1 MRKKFSLFVVFI
13 FTLVVGIVGISN
25 AKVKAAGDNTNAV
38 VNEKKEFIPIHKY
51 TFDNDDGNN
60 VIDTGNS
67 KILLNGNAKGS
78 LLLDEGGNKF
88 RRFDG
93 KSKISFNS
101 KIIDGKSKFTLKI
114 RIRLNEDNCSSDH
127 GFYVI
132 DNSNTYD
139 RGISIF
145 LGDNNIGFRV
155 NDFRSSAGINIKDN
169 KWHDVMLTWDGTTNN
184 NGVKFYLDNLKKPVK
199 SGKVSTIN
207 GAIENLAF
215 GDIGSWDSDRYK
227 FKGDLDDIEIYDE
240 VVDYSSKAESISLDK
255 TSMDLIEGSS
265 DKINAKVLPEDAT
278 NKKVV
283 WSSSDEKIVKVDE
296 NGKVTAIKE
305 GQVTITAKVEGTDL
319 TATCK
324 VNVTKKVEENKNN
337 AILSISL
344 VNGATKEYDVSMQEV
359 EKFINW
365 FEGRSNGKGPSLYS
379 FNKKINPYKT
389 VKEYIVHDKIASFEV
404 REYEGTNK

>member
-1 MRKKFSLFVVFI
+1 M
-13 FTLVVGIVGISN
+13 
-25 AKVKAAGDNTNAV
+25 
-38 VNEKKEFIPIHKY
+38 
-51 TFDNDDGNN
+51 
-60 VIDTGNS
+60 
-67 KILLNGNAKGS
+67 
-78 LLLDEGGNKF
+78 
-88 RRFDG
+88 
-93 KSKISFNS
+93 
-101 KIIDGKSKFTLKI
+101 
-114 RIRLNEDNCSSDH
+114 
-127 GFYVI
+127 

-265 DKINAKVLPEDAT
+265 DNLNAKVLPEDAT

-283 WSSSDEKIVKVDE
+283 WSSSDEKIAKVDE

-365 FEGRSNGKGPSLYS
+365 FEERSNGKGPSLYS
-379 FNKKINPYKT
+379 FDKKINPYKT